1 MKNRGELST
10 QNLNNEMQKIFN
22 ADPSNVDKRRKI
34 ERKNVTFLEDDK
46 VIINGNNYDKG
57 VFNGTMGIIEFIDTA
72 VQNGEIVINFDGVGR
87 ITFTKEEMN
96 KIDLGYAITI
106 HKSQGSQWKYVV
118 MAIDYSSYVLLNR
131 QSTYTG
137 MTRAKENLFLVT
149 ELKAL
154 QYSIDTDKSSDRN
167 TFLIDFLR
175 SAK

>member
-1 MKNRGELST
+1 
-10 QNLNNEMQKIFN
+10 
-22 ADPSNVDKRRKI
+22 
-34 ERKNVTFLEDDK
+34 
-46 VIINGNNYDKG
+46 
-57 VFNGTMGIIEFIDTA
+57 
-72 VQNGEIVINFDGVGR
+72 
-87 ITFTKEEMN
+87 
-96 KIDLGYAITI
+96 
-106 HKSQGSQWKYVV
+106 